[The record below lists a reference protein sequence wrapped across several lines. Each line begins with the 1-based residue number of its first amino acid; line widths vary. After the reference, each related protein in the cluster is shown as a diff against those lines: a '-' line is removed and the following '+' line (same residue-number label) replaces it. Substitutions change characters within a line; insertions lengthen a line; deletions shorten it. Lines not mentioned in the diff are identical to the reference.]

1 MAHKV
6 LKIAAGGALLAN
18 AAYTGIGAL
27 LGHQIVKPKHL
38 SLKEEKQWEIEH
50 ETWDNYDNYTHVK
63 YKVIGKKDYVLNC
76 EYTETNP
83 GSKKIVILSHG
94 YTSNRYGAVKYVG
107 VFSRLGYNC
116 IIYDCRGH
124 GSNQPAA
131 TTIGN
136 LESQDLNE
144 LIKDTY
150 TRFGEDIELGLHGES
165 MGAATSISVLRYHP
179 KVRFVVA
186 DCPFASL
193 PELLKYLYDKKHIGF
208 LLDPVRKMT
217 KKFYHVNLKKTC
229 PRAALAGN
237 KVPVC
242 LIHGTADTYIP
253 PQNSD
258 QLAEATS
265 GYKEVHKIEGAR
277 HAESRFVLGEEKYAQ
292 IVGEFLKHVEEQEA
306 LANQGN
312 SGVTPV

>member
-107 VFSRLGYNC
+107 VFSRLG
-116 IIYDCRGH
+116 
-124 GSNQPAA
+124 
-131 TTIGN
+131 
-136 LESQDLNE
+136 
-144 LIKDTY
+144 
-150 TRFGEDIELGLHGES
+150 
-165 MGAATSISVLRYHP
+165 
-179 KVRFVVA
+179 
-186 DCPFASL
+186 
-193 PELLKYLYDKKHIGF
+193 
-208 LLDPVRKMT
+208 
-217 KKFYHVNLKKTC
+217 
-229 PRAALAGN
+229 
-237 KVPVC
+237 
-242 LIHGTADTYIP
+242 
-253 PQNSD
+253 
-258 QLAEATS
+258 
-265 GYKEVHKIEGAR
+265 
-277 HAESRFVLGEEKYAQ
+277 
-292 IVGEFLKHVEEQEA
+292 
-306 LANQGN
+306 
-312 SGVTPV
+312 